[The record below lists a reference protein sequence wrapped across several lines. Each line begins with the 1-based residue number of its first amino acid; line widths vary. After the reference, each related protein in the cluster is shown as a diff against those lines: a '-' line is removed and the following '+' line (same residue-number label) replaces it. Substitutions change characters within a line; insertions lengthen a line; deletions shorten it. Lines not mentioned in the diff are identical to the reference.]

1 MRHRAAPKHGKLAL
15 GEVVRESIAA
25 LRENFPLLFVTA
37 LIVFVPIGLLEAA
50 THGLE
55 DIDVED
61 GVTLFAVIAAA
72 LVITATATIGDVFY
86 TGVVAATVGGRRSGI
101 RRGLAEIAPRIPYLR
116 LAAVD
121 ILFAVVVAVGLV
133 LLIAPGVVAFTWF
146 ALAAPVVEIE
156 DRGVRA
162 SFRRSRELVRGNFWR
177 VLLLLAPVLII
188 GDQLANLL
196 YAGGPS
202 ILGDGFFGDWL
213 GAVLAEGLTAPLFAL
228 AAVVTT
234 HHLISGRPTAS
245 GAGPRTP
252 RR

>member
-1 MRHRAAPKHGKLAL
+1 MSEHETPQPGKLAL
-15 GEVVRESIAA
+15 GEVVRESAAA
-25 LRENFPLLFVTA
+25 LRENFPLLFVAA

-50 THGLE
+50 TYSLE
-55 DIDVED
+55 DIDIED
-61 GVTLFAVIAAA
+61 GVARFAVIGAA
-72 LVITATATIGDVFY
+72 LTITATATIGDVFY
-86 TGVVAATVGGRRSGI
+86 TGVVAAAVGGRRSGI

-121 ILFAVVVAVGLV
+121 VLFAAVVAVGLV
-133 LLIAPGVVAFTWF
+133 LLIAPGVVAFSWF
-146 ALAAPVVEIE
+146 VLAAPVVEIE
-156 DRGVRA
+156 GRGVRA
-162 SFRRSRELVRGNFWR
+162 AFRRSRELVRGNFWR

-228 AAVVTT
+228 AAVVAT
-234 HHLISGRPTAS
+234 HHLISGRPA
-245 GAGPRTP
+245 A
-252 RR
+252 